1 MCGPAIICNACIA
14 FYTFA
19 ANRTNMTLK
28 GGSFLIE
35 KGNPQ
40 DIFIREEF
48 TEEQVMIGQMV
59 TDFCVQ
65 EIQNKI
71 KERGREFEADK
82 DRDEIVG
89 QLEKAAELGLCG
101 VAISEEHGGM
111 ALDFNTGLVFSE
123 AIAMGLS
130 FATTIGAQ
138 TSIGSLPIVYYGTKE
153 QQDKY
158 LPGVASAKLKASY
171 CLTEPTAGS
180 DANSGKTQA
189 ILNEAGTHYIMNG
202 QKMWITNGGFADLF
216 IVFAKIDDDKNLS
229 AFIVEKGF
237 GGITIGAEEK
247 KLGIKGSSTV
257 QVFFEDCPVPVE
269 NLLGKRQE
277 GFSIALNILNTGRI
291 KLAAGTNGGA
301 KFALDQALGYAMERK
316 QFETPIVQFGAMQ
329 HKLGEMAS
337 RIFCVDAGVYRVGR
351 NIDLKRAELKAAGKS
366 VQEGKLESIREYA
379 IECAILKVKGSENA
393 DFVIDETL
401 QIYGGMGYSAEA
413 GVEMGYRDARIT
425 RIYEGTNEINRM
437 LSVAELTKRA
447 LKTKEIDLIGA
458 GKKVQGR
465 VISSIFS
472 GKKDGA
478 AEEARIVQAIKDVF
492 LFLSGT
498 AGKKLGK
505 SMVDEQEMVM
515 NLADILAD
523 AFICDSA
530 VLKLRKLES
539 MNGDKEKLAAQR
551 AAVQV
556 YLFEALTRT
565 RNSAHTLIASYATGG
580 EKKRA
585 GYIVRK
591 LLKSYDINPKALRRD
606 IVKYMIKEGKYTI

>member
-1 MCGPAIICNACIA
+1 
-14 FYTFA
+14 
-19 ANRTNMTLK
+19 MTLK
-28 GGSFLIE
+28 GGTFLIE
-35 KGNPQ
+35 KGNPE

-48 TEEQVMIGQMV
+48 TEEQVMIGKMV
-59 TDFCVQ
+59 EDFCIQ
-65 EIQNKI
+65 EIQNPI

-82 DRDEIVG
+82 DRDIIVG

-111 ALDFNTGLVFSE
+111 ALDFNTGLIFSE

-158 LPGVASAKLKASY
+158 LPGVASAKIKTSY

-180 DANSGKTQA
+180 DANSGKTNCV
-189 ILNEAGTHYIMNG
+189 LNEAGTHYIMNG

-216 IVFAKIDDDKNLS
+216 IVFAKIDNDKNLS

-257 QVFFEDCPVPVE
+257 QVFFEDCPVPIE

-277 GFSIALNILNTGRI
+277 GFSMALNILNTGRI
-291 KLAAGTNGGA
+291 KLAAGTNGGS
-301 KFALDQALGYAMERK
+301 KFALDQALTYAIERK
-316 QFETPIVQFGAMQ
+316 QFEKPIVEFGAMQ

-337 RIFCVDAGVYRVGR
+337 RVFCVDAGVYRVGR
-351 NIDLKRAELKAAGKS
+351 NIDLKRKELQDGGMK
-366 VQEGKLESIREYA
+366 VQQSKLESIREYA

-393 DFVIDETL
+393 DYVIDEAL

-413 GVEMGYRDARIT
+413 GIEMGYRDARIT
-425 RIYEGTNEINRM
+425 RIYEGTNEINRL

-447 LKTKEIDLIGA
+447 LKTKEIDLVGA

-472 GKKDGA
+472 GKKEGA
-478 AEEARIVQAIKDVF
+478 AEEARIVQALKDVF

-505 SMVDEQEMVM
+505 AMVDEQEMVM

-539 MNGDKEKLAAQR
+539 MNGDKVKLAAQR

-556 YLFEALTRT
+556 YLYESLDRSRKA
-565 RNSAHTLIASYATGG
+565 AHDLIASYATGG

-591 LLKSYDINPKALRRD
+591 LLKSYNINPKALRRD
-606 IVKYMIKEGKYTI
+606 IVQYMVSEGKYTL

>member
-1 MCGPAIICNACIA
+1 
-14 FYTFA
+14 
-19 ANRTNMTLK
+19 MTLK

-35 KGNPQ
+35 QGNPK

-48 TEEQVMIGQMV
+48 TEEQVMIGEMV
-59 TDFCVQ
+59 KDFCIQ
-65 EIQNKI
+65 EIQNPI

-82 DRDEIVG
+82 DRDIIVG

-111 ALDFNTGLVFSE
+111 ALDFNTGLIFSE
-123 AIAMGLS
+123 SIALGLS
-130 FATTIGAQ
+130 FATTIGAH

-158 LPGVASAKLKASY
+158 LPGVASAQLKASY

-189 ILNEAGTHYIMNG
+189 VLNSEGTHYILNG

-216 IVFAKIDDDKNLS
+216 VVFAKIDDDKNLS
-229 AFIVEKGF
+229 AFIVEKAF

-277 GFSIALNILNTGRI
+277 GFAIALNILNTGRI

-301 KFALDQALGYAMERK
+301 KFALDQALTYAMERK
-316 QFETPIVQFGAMQ
+316 QFEKSIVEFGAMQ

-351 NIDLKRAELKAAGKS
+351 DIDLKREELKAAGKS
-366 VQEGKLESIREYA
+366 VQEGKLESLREYA

-393 DFVIDETL
+393 AYVIDEAL

-413 GVEMGYRDARIT
+413 GIEMGYRDARIT

-458 GKKVQGR
+458 GKKVQSR

-472 GKKDGA
+472 GTKTGA
-478 AEEARIVQAIKDVF
+478 EEEARIVQAMKDVF

-498 AGKKLGK
+498 AGKKMGK
-505 SMVDEQEMVM
+505 AMVDEQEIVM

-523 AFICDSA
+523 AFVCDSA
-530 VLKLRKLES
+530 LLKIRKLES
-539 MNGDKEKLAAQR
+539 MGGDKAKLDIQR
-551 AAVQV
+551 KCMQV
-556 YLFEALTRT
+556 YLYEALGRV
-565 RNSAHTLIASYATGG
+565 RKSAHDAVASYATGG

-585 GYIVRK
+585 NYLIKK
-591 LLKSYDINPKALRRD
+591 LLKSYDINPKTLRRE
-606 IVKYMIKEGKYTI
+606 IVEYMVKENKYTL

>member
-1 MCGPAIICNACIA
+1 
-14 FYTFA
+14 
-19 ANRTNMTLK
+19 MTLK

-35 KGNPQ
+35 KGNPN
-40 DIFIREEF
+40 DVFIREEF
-48 TEEQVMIGQMV
+48 TEEQIMIGQMV
-59 TDFCVQ
+59 EDFCVQ
-65 EIQNKI
+65 EIQNPI
-71 KERGREFEADK
+71 KERGKEFEADK
-82 DRDEIVG
+82 DREIIVQ

-111 ALDFNTGLVFSE
+111 ALDFNTGLIFSE

-180 DANSGKTQA
+180 DANSGKTKCV
-189 ILNEAGTHYIMNG
+189 LNQEGTHYIMNG

-216 IVFAKIDDDKNLS
+216 IVFAKIDDDEKLS

-257 QVFFEDCPVPVE
+257 QVFFENTPVPKE
-269 NLLGKRQE
+269 NLLGERE
-277 GFSIALNILNTGRI
+277 GGFSIALNILNTGRI

-301 KFALDQALGYAMERK
+301 KFAIDQALNYALERK
-316 QFETPIVQFGAMQ
+316 QFNTAIVEFGAMQ

-337 RIFCVDAGVYRVGR
+337 RVFCVDAGVYRIGR
-351 NIDLKRAELKAAGKS
+351 NIDLKREELQKNGMEVQKS
-366 VQEGKLESIREYA
+366 KLESIREYA

-393 DFVIDETL
+393 DYVIDEAL
-401 QIYGGMGYSAEA
+401 QIFGGMGYSAEA
-413 GVEMGYRDARIT
+413 GIEMGYRDARIT

-458 GKKVQGR
+458 GKQVQSR

-472 GKKDGA
+472 GTKSGK
-478 AEEARIVQAIKDVF
+478 AEEERIVQALKDVF
-492 LFLSGT
+492 LFISST

-505 SMVDEQEMVM
+505 KMVDEQEIVM

-530 VLKLRKLES
+530 VLKLRKLEGR
-539 MNGDKEKLAAQR
+539 NGDKAKLAAQR

-556 YLFEALTRT
+556 YLYESLERVRKTSKDAISSFSEG
-565 RNSAHTLIASYATGG
+565 S
-580 EKKRA
+580 EKTKNNF
-585 GYIVRK
+585 IVRK
-591 LLKSYDINPKALRRD
+591 LLKSYNVNPKELRRD
-606 IVKYMIKEGKYTI
+606 IVKYLISEGKYTI

>member
-1 MCGPAIICNACIA
+1 
-14 FYTFA
+14 
-19 ANRTNMTLK
+19 MTLK

-35 KGNPQ
+35 KGNPN
-40 DIFIREEF
+40 DVFIREEF

-59 TDFCVQ
+59 TDFCIQ
-65 EIQNKI
+65 EIQNPI
-71 KERGREFEADK
+71 KERGKEFEADK
-82 DRDEIVG
+82 DRDIIVQ

-111 ALDFNTGLVFSE
+111 ALDFNTGLIFSE

-180 DANSGKTQA
+180 DANSGKTKCV
-189 ILNEAGTHYIMNG
+189 LNEEGTHYIMNG
-202 QKMWITNGGFADLF
+202 QKMWITNGGFADIF
-216 IVFAKIDDDKNLS
+216 IVFAKIDDDQKLS
-229 AFIVEKGF
+229 AFIVEKEF

-257 QVFFEDCPVPVE
+257 QVFFENTPVPKE
-269 NLLGKRQE
+269 NLLGERE
-277 GFSIALNILNTGRI
+277 GGFSIALNILNTGRI

-301 KFALDQALGYAMERK
+301 KFAIDQALAYALERK
-316 QFETPIVQFGAMQ
+316 QFNTAIVEFGAMQ

-337 RIFCVDAGVYRVGR
+337 RVFCVDAGVYRIGR
-351 NIDLKRAELKAAGKS
+351 NIDLKRQELQKDGMEVQKS
-366 VQEGKLESIREYA
+366 KLESIREYA

-393 DFVIDETL
+393 DYVIDEAL

-413 GVEMGYRDARIT
+413 GIEMGYRDARIT

-458 GKKVQGR
+458 GKQVQSR

-472 GKKDGA
+472 GTKSGN
-478 AEEARIVQAIKDVF
+478 AEEDRIVQAIKDVF
-492 LFLSGT
+492 LFISST

-505 SMVDEQEMVM
+505 KMVDEQEIVM

-530 VLKLRKLES
+530 VLKLRKLQS
-539 MNGDKEKLAAQR
+539 TNGDKEKLAAQK

-556 YLFEALTRT
+556 YLYESLERV
-565 RNSAHTLIASYATGG
+565 RKASKDAISSFSEGS
-580 EKKRA
+580 EKTKNNF
-585 GYIVRK
+585 IVRK
-591 LLKSYDINPKALRRD
+591 LLKSYNVNPKELRRD
-606 IVKYMIKEGKYTI
+606 IVKYLIKEGKYAI